1 MPEAKRSTVP
11 GKVFAGAKEKGEK
24 MTDREIKTIK
34 AREYRNRGGSPGYC
48 YEINSRTGNRY
59 RIKKVVVEYHKRLE
73 QAKEPEDEESL
84 I

>member
-11 GKVFAGAKEKGEK
+11 GKVFAGAKGKGEK

-59 RIKKVVVEYHKRLE
+59 RILRRKK
-73 QAKEPEDEESL
+73 
-84 I
+84 